1 MKKKGLTPYN
11 CKTIQTTSLS
21 TKQIFFMFP
30 AILSFFNVTYNKLE
44 NIANNFHSLTFSG
57 NFEQISRMSCTQ
69 PGTLTQ

>member
-1 MKKKGLTPYN
+1 
-11 CKTIQTTSLS
+11 
-21 TKQIFFMFP
+21 MFP
-30 AILSFFNVTYNKLE
+30 AILSFLNVTYNKLE